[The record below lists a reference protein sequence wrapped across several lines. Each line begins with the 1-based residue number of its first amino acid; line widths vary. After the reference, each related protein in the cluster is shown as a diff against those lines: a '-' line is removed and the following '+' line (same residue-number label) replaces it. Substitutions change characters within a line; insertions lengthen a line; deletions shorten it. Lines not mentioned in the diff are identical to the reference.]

1 MASQTSSP
9 PERPSSQTQRAD
21 VAEVVLLCLAMTV
34 AALATLAILVASTIF
49 ADYVDLWMP
58 PILSWQM
65 RWAVGVGWLV
75 SLVGIGLMGR
85 RPWLRRLGTGLIAAY
100 LLMLAM
106 LALGFIAVISS
117 PTYTL

>member
-9 PERPSSQTQRAD
+9 PERPNSQTQRAD
-21 VAEVVLLCLAMTV
+21 VAVAVLLCLAMTV
-34 AALATLAILVASTIF
+34 AALATFAILVASTIF
-49 ADYVDLWMP
+49 ADYVGLWMP
-58 PILSWQM
+58 PILSWHT